1 MWDEFSQV
9 LKAEGTG
16 KVLCSHQQET
26 IWSTNMKIY
35 KSSFIQTD
43 ARCNLSH

>member
-16 KVLCSHQQET
+16 KVLYVVTDRNHLT
-26 IWSTNMKIY
+26 YNMKIY
-35 KSSFIQTD
+35 KSSFVQTD
-43 ARCNLSH
+43 ARCN

>member
-16 KVLCSHQQET
+16 KVLYVVTDRKWSDLQHEDLQE
-26 IWSTNMKIY
+26 
-35 KSSFIQTD
+35 
-43 ARCNLSH
+43 